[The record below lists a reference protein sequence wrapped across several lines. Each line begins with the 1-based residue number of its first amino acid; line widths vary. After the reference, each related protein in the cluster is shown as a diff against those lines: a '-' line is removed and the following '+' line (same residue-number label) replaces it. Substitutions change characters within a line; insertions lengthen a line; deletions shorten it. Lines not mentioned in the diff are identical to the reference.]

1 MRPMRQRGL
10 TLLKTGE
17 GQAALS
23 TNPVIL
29 HGRGECSPCA
39 NGMVGG
45 SLAVFDAGAPGGD
58 A

>member
-45 SLAVFDAGAPGGD
+45 SLAVI
-58 A
+58 